1 MFPAKVF
8 LSFLANKHTGDTFM
22 IYADH
27 AATTMLSPKAREAML
42 PWLSEGYGNPSTLY
56 SLARNPRKA
65 IADARAK
72 IAEAI
77 KAKPDEILFTSCGTE
92 SDNWALLG
100 TALRFPN
107 QRKRIITSS
116 IEHHAILHTCEFLEK
131 LGYEVI
137 YLPVDRFG
145 LISATNLKSA
155 INNDTILVS
164 IMYANNEIG
173 TIEPVWEYSRIAH
186 EQGVLFHTDAV
197 QIIGHDYV
205 ETQTINVNMLSASAH
220 KFNGPKGVGFLYVKR
235 GTPIEPLLHGGGQE
249 NGMRSGTENVASIV
263 GMATALQEH
272 MKSMEA
278 DRVFLE
284 ELRAQLIAGLHAEN
298 LDFII
303 NGSENHIPGS
313 VSLSFRNV
321 KGEMLLHRLDLMGIA
336 VATGSACNSKDTV
349 LSHVI
354 KAIEV
359 PSEYAQG
366 TIRITLG
373 TDNDREQIDRIVASL
388 KKIVK

>member
-1 MFPAKVF
+1 
-8 LSFLANKHTGDTFM
+8 M

-205 ETQTINVNMLSASAH
+205 ETQTINVDMLSASAH

-354 KAIEV
+354 KAI
-359 PSEYAQG
+359 
-366 TIRITLG
+366 
-373 TDNDREQIDRIVASL
+373 
-388 KKIVK
+388 